1 MLAVYDSV
9 LFTINSTNKFYFQIR
24 LILNVKRQTTLKIHL
39 KDFNMILHNQTFM
52 KLNLTKW
59 TKKSSYMF

>member
-39 KDFNMILHNQTFM
+39 KDFNMILHN
-52 KLNLTKW
+52 
-59 TKKSSYMF
+59 